1 MKKVK
6 LIKCYHGE
14 EEEKEKKEKK
24 QNNNNDILHEDIDT
38 YLSRF

>member
-6 LIKCYHGE
+6 LIKCYH

>member
-6 LIKCYHGE
+6 SIKCYHK

>member
-6 LIKCYHGE
+6 SIKCYH

>member
-6 LIKCYHGE
+6 LIKCYHK

>member
-6 LIKCYHGE
+6 SIKCYYYGIYNFADE
-14 EEEKEKKEKK
+14 
-24 QNNNNDILHEDIDT
+24 LEDD